1 MREAYLHRLAYA
13 GIPGEND
20 TSLGSDFLKQLV
32 VVRANEQHI
41 RTKLCLQEILSVS
54 GVPGFHHW
62 ILTDALFFSM
72 NAGIDGSW

>member
-20 TSLGSDFLKQLV
+20 TSLESDFLEQLV

-41 RTKLCLQEILSVS
+41 RTKLCLEDALSVS
-54 GVPGFHHW
+54 GVPGFHHR
-62 ILTDALFFSM
+62 ILTDAFFFQ
-72 NAGIDGSW
+72 